1 MEKVFKGGTRISTLR
16 FAQFFSI
23 TANMTAYPPPLPL
36 RVLFLNP
43 PDLQGGLWMKEVGRC
58 GRKSIGGE
66 IWPQTGLAYLAAMA
80 EQAGAEVV
88 LYDGMVETL
97 SFDALVE
104 KARKLWHPHL
114 IIANSA
120 TPTLRNDALILER
133 LREET
138 DALCGFTGPHV
149 SALPAE
155 TLHDTSADFGI
166 INEAEETVA
175 EMVRTLAAGKEIYNL
190 PGIVYRNLHT
200 GEITVNPARPL
211 ISNLD
216 SLPLPARHLLPNDK
230 YRMPFFADHPF
241 ATLIPNRG
249 CPWPCT
255 FCRAGRVW
263 GKKVRQRSVASVMAE
278 IKELGERYDIRH
290 IAFMTDSLTLRKDW
304 AQELFEALIELPQ
317 PIEWVCNSRVDA
329 VDPDLLCLMRQ
340 AGCKMISYGLESG
353 SQAVLDACKKGI
365 SLEQSER
372 AIRLTREA
380 GIPSMGYFI
389 LGLPGETRET
399 VRESV
404 AFAKRVA
411 PDYVNFHIATPFP
424 GTELFEQAVAN
435 KWLTSTDWNDF
446 EEEGAAVMQAGE
458 LSIAE
463 LEAWQK
469 KAMRAFYMRPSK
481 ILQELWRLRS
491 WPEFK
496 AKAKAGLRILSTLG
510 NKK

>member
-1 MEKVFKGGTRISTLR
+1 MIS
-16 FAQFFSI
+16 
-23 TANMTAYPPPLPL
+23 PLPPSTL

-80 EQAGAEVV
+80 ERARAEVF
-88 LYDGMVETL
+88 LLDGMVDSL
-97 SFDALVE
+97 SLEDLVE
-104 KARKLWHPHL
+104 KARKVWRPHL

-120 TPTLRNDALILER
+120 TPTLRNDAVILER
-133 LREET
+133 LREAT
-138 DALCGFTGPHV
+138 DALCGFAGPHV
-149 SALPAE
+149 SALPEE
-155 TLHDTSADFGI
+155 TLRDTSADFGL
-166 INEAEETVA
+166 INEAEDTVA
-175 EMVRTLAAGKEIYNL
+175 EMVRALSEGNEISSI
-190 PGIVYRNLHT
+190 PGIVYRNMHT
-200 GEITVNPARPL
+200 GEIVVNPPRPL
-211 ISNLD
+211 IHELD

-263 GKKVRQRSVASVMAE
+263 GKKVRQRSVANVMAE
-278 IKELGERYDIRH
+278 IKELGERYGIH
-290 IAFMTDSLTLRKDW
+290 HLAFMTDSLTLKKDW
-304 AQELFEALIELPQ
+304 AQDLFENLLALPQ

-329 VDPDLLCLMRQ
+329 VDPDLLRLMRQ

-353 SQAVLDACKKGI
+353 SQVVLDACKKGI

-389 LGLPGETRET
+389 LGLPGETRQT
-399 VRESV
+399 VQESI
-404 AFAKRVA
+404 AFAKRIA

-435 KWLTSTDWNDF
+435 NWLTSTDWNDF
-446 EEEGAAVMQAGE
+446 EEEGAAVMQVGE
-458 LSIAE
+458 LTIPE
-463 LEAWQK
+463 LESLQK
-469 KAMRAFYMRPSK
+469 QAMRAFYMRPSK
-481 ILQELWRLRS
+481 IFQELARLRS
-491 WPEFK
+491 WPDFK
-496 AKAKAGLRILSTLG
+496 AKAKAGLRMLATLG
-510 NKK
+510 GKKKNKI

>member
-1 MEKVFKGGTRISTLR
+1 
-16 FAQFFSI
+16 
-23 TANMTAYPPPLPL
+23 MTSSLSSSPL
-36 RVLFLNP
+36 RVLLLNP

-80 EQAGAEVV
+80 EGAGAEVF

-97 SFDALVE
+97 TLDELVE
-104 KARKLWHPHL
+104 KARSVWHPQL

-120 TPTLRNDALILER
+120 TPTLRNDAVILER
-133 LREET
+133 LREAT
-138 DALCGFTGPHV
+138 DALCGFAGPHV

-155 TLHDTSADFGI
+155 TLHDTSADFGL

-175 EMVRTLAAGKEIYNL
+175 EMVRVLSAGNEIYSI

-200 GEITVNPARPL
+200 GEITVNPPRPL
-211 ISNLD
+211 IANLD
-216 SLPLPARHLLPNDK
+216 SLPLPARHLLPNAK

-278 IKELGERYDIRH
+278 IKELGDRYGIRH
-290 IAFMTDSLTLRKDW
+290 VAFMTDSLTLKKDW
-304 AQELFEALIELPQ
+304 AQELFESLLALPQ

-329 VDPDLLCLMRQ
+329 VDPDLLRLMHR

-353 SQAVLDACKKGI
+353 SQVVLDACKKGI
-365 SLEQSER
+365 TLEQSER

-389 LGLPGETRET
+389 LGLPGETHAT
-399 VRESV
+399 VRESI
-404 AFAKRVA
+404 AFAKRIA

-435 KWLTSTDWNDF
+435 NWLTSTDWNDF

-458 LSIAE
+458 LTIQE
-463 LEAWQK
+463 LERLQK
-469 KAMRAFYMRPSK
+469 QAMRSFYMRPSK
-481 ILQELWRLRS
+481 LLQELTRLRT

-496 AKAKAGLRILSTLG
+496 AKAKAGLRMLSTLAG
-510 NKK
+510 KKQ